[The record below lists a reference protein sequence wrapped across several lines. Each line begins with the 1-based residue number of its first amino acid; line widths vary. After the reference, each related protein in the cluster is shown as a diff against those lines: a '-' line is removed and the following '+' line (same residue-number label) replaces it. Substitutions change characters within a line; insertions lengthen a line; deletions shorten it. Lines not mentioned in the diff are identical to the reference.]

1 MAGLSLWVQ
10 SLSSIIA
17 QVVAHQEEYS
27 YGKRDS
33 IEDGKY
39 QCNIEVCEKKVQIMS
54 IYQYK

>member
-17 QVVAHQEEYS
+17 QVIAHQEEYS

-33 IEDGKY
+33 IEDVEGS
-39 QCNIEVCEKKVQIMS
+39 V
-54 IYQYK
+54 